1 MPATMG
7 EDLQDDRIADMR
19 RRARQLL
26 EEARGVED
34 IELRGHLLERALELA
49 SAAAILEARLLGWT
63 RR

>member
-1 MPATMG
+1 MPAKVG

-26 EEARGVED
+26 DEARGVED
-34 IELRGHLLERALELA
+34 IELRGHVLERALELA
-49 SAAAILEARLLGWT
+49 STAAILEARLLGWT

>member
-1 MPATMG
+1 MG
-7 EDLQDDRIADMR
+7 EDLQDERIADMR

-26 EEARGVED
+26 DEARGVENS
-34 IELRGHLLERALELA
+34 ELKSQLLERALELA

>member
-1 MPATMG
+1 MG
-7 EDLQDDRIADMR
+7 EDLQDQRIADMR

-26 EEARGVED
+26 DEARRVENG
-34 IELRGHLLERALELA
+34 ELKGQLLERALELA

>member
-1 MPATMG
+1 VG
-7 EDLQDDRIADMR
+7 EDVQDERIADMR

-26 EEARGVED
+26 DEARRVENN
-34 IELRGHLLERALELA
+34 ELRSQLLERALELA